1 MNHAIQLANRLHR
14 VGLFVDTCT
23 EIDYGYQIRLECGA
37 IINVYST
44 GKVVVQGKL
53 DPRGKTER
61 VSLLHEILPA
71 NTKFPPSMA
80 ARNLFDP
87 NAIDALAEGLPP
99 SDLIDVAAFEVME
112 SNLLIGSGPSNE
124 PNSHPSIPQ
133 FLELKE
139 QW

>member
-23 EIDYGYQIRLECGA
+23 EIDYGYQIRLICGA
-37 IINVYST
+37 IINVYSS

-71 NTKFPPSMA
+71 STVFPKSMA

-87 NAIDALAEGLPP
+87 NAVDALAGGLHP
-99 SDLIDVAAFEVME
+99 SDLIDVAAVEVVGPNQFTA
-112 SNLLIGSGPSNE
+112 SGSKNE
-124 PNSHPSIPQ
+124 PISCPPQ
-133 FLELKE
+133 LLELKD